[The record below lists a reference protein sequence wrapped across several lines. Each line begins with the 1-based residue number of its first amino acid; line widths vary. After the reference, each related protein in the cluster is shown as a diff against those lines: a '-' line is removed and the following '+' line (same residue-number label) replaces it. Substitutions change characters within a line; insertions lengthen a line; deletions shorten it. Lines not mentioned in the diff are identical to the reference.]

1 MVQSK
6 TKIFPN
12 LDLELLKIS
21 LKQNDIKRKQKKIK
35 RLYEIKWLYYQLWF
49 EPDSQS
55 RMIQIFEEKNPS
67 GTSITIVKLFRLRD
81 FCLCEYIWF
90 KSNVWLHGALSSH
103 GILLFKNQVLK
114 KFTRVNHIL
123 LGLVYMIYMDSFFV
137 FSHSLI
143 SPVSLCLFFA
153 INLGRRLCLSYKN
166 QHDKNWVLETKSE
179 NGKRW
184 IKRWNQI
191 AGLRHKNRDNRKY
204 IIILNFRFSWPKGTL
219 ETGL

>member
-1 MVQSK
+1 MLVEQIYSVFLHLYILCCVGLIPELTNLDYNTIILMVQSK

-55 RMIQIFEEKNPS
+55 PMIQIFEEKNPS

-123 LGLVYMIYMDSFFV
+123 LGLVYMIYMDSFFCF
-137 FSHSLI
+137 FSLTNFSCVPLLI
-143 SPVSLCLFFA
+143 LC
-153 INLGRRLCLSYKN
+153 YK
-166 QHDKNWVLETKSE
+166 S
-179 NGKRW
+179 
-184 IKRWNQI
+184 
-191 AGLRHKNRDNRKY
+191 RKKTML
-204 IIILNFRFSWPKGTL
+204 IIQKPAW
-219 ETGL
+219 